1 MTLAVILITKDPARH
16 GAWLSCPALGGV
28 DPQLG
33 RPVCAAGQPACT
45 QLSLCIG
52 LSGSDR
58 KYPALTGRSGT
69 QPARRLRSRTTVGA
83 PAPWSSS
90 PPSELRIT
98 RVFSFAARGFKARRS
113 FMFASCCR
121 WRSLVVDGSSR
132 TSRGHG
138 SVMRRPGSRWAAPS
152 NNRPHFSR
160 GVRQVGADRA
170 RVMRCRRSLLV
181 GGGCCGCRHRCCKR
195 LLTGRGHSASF
206 MAGSVLNLSGKL
218 TYSPLS
224 WCSGRLARWQALTSS

>member
-1 MTLAVILITKDPARH
+1 MTLTVILITKDPASH

-69 QPARRLRSRTTVGA
+69 QRARRLRSRTAVGA
-83 PAPWSSS
+83 PASGPSS
-90 PPSELRIT
+90 PPSELHIT

-113 FMFASCCR
+113 FMFAGCFR
-121 WRSLVVDGSSR
+121 WRSLAVDGSSG

-152 NNRPHFSR
+152 NDCLFSR

-170 RVMRCRRSLLV
+170 RVTRCRWSLLV
-181 GGGCCGCRHRCCKR
+181 GGGCCGCCHRCCKR

-206 MAGSVLNLSGKL
+206 MAGSVLHLSGKL
-218 TYSPLS
+218 TYSTFS
-224 WCSGRLARWQALTSS
+224 WCSGRLARWQALTNS